1 MDCGEIWQFR
11 QLQVENKVNYLT
23 IWPQLLGH
31 SHQFLSLDEQFIQ
44 ACTNS
49 NHWMT
54 DHIFLK
60 LEIHA
65 YSSNQISGLQ
75 FAATLI
81 EDKQWII
88 ACVHAKRQD
97 LQIVFYALLP
107 SLPVSRNMPEEQQKS
122 SSLIKPKV

>member
-11 QLQVENKVNYLT
+11 HLQVENKVNYLT

-65 YSSNQISGLQ
+65 YSSPQSFQILLYDSNCCYTWATVYDKVTHYGTGTLGCLFVRV
-75 FAATLI
+75 FALMWH
-81 EDKQWII
+81 K
-88 ACVHAKRQD
+88 
-97 LQIVFYALLP
+97 
-107 SLPVSRNMPEEQQKS
+107 
-122 SSLIKPKV
+122 